1 MQTFP
6 QNVKPG
12 SNATLASL
20 VYGNRFHADQTL
32 IEYLIEFLLIF
43 CAEKDSEGNG
53 KLAFHDPYS
62 HEELSYTVE
71 PRMGLKRF
79 IFFDKSKRNDSAT
92 VDKIAYQELLAA
104 LSNKIDDT
112 DSAEKTEFLEA
123 LQDLFHGYAVVI
135 RKRTWCAQAMLPVCP
150 EVIFCEA
157 MPKKKVR
164 ETLDWDKLCHDPDMK
179 QREKI
184 DTEFDFDKRNF
195 LARGGELYYLH
206 ILLGLQGQEEKRAKL
221 EWLLN
226 YLLMVQGKKMSNI
239 AEFIQKTWEETMD
252 YDESPKQRLRLAY
265 IPEQAY
271 REIASDSVDELIS
284 FLSCNMHPIKK
295 LELLANGIM
304 LQVMR
309 MLAVATTTHIGAPRE
324 CWIID
329 MKGSTEDIIKKI
341 AASNF
346 RNVENTFVT
355 ALGQQ
360 SIQMERED
368 IERRMQ
374 EVRKA
379 RKDSLEIFRSKGK
392 ELQCII
398 PTTGPYER
406 FSLPEDSIRFLV
418 LAIIRPGNK
427 MTMDMFLSKLYDNY
441 GIVIG
446 PTEYKQFA
454 SKPDNPLANS
464 FAENKCAFQKFLKA
478 TGFLHELSD
487 ATSVVINPYD
497 EVEEDERL

>member
-6 QNVKPG
+6 RNVQPG
-12 SNATLASL
+12 DNATLASL
-20 VYGNRFHADQTL
+20 IYGNRFHADQTF

-43 CAEKDSEGNG
+43 CAEKDSKGNG
-53 KLAFHDPYS
+53 KLAFHDPCS
-62 HEELSYTVE
+62 REELSYTVE

-79 IFFDKSKRNDSAT
+79 IFFDKSRRSDSAA
-92 VDKIAYQELLAA
+92 VDKMAYQKLLAV
-104 LSNKIDDT
+104 LSNKIDDA
-112 DSAEKTEFLEA
+112 DISERTEFLDA
-123 LQDLFHGYAVVI
+123 LQDLFHGYAVII
-135 RKRTWCAQAMLPVCP
+135 RKRTWCAQVMLPVCP
-150 EVIFCEA
+150 EIIFCEA

-164 ETLDWDKLCHDPDMK
+164 QTLDWDKLFNDPDMK
-179 QREKI
+179 QRKKI

-206 ILLGLQGQEEKRAKL
+206 ILLGLQGQEEKRAQL

-226 YLLMVQGKKMSNI
+226 YLLTVQGKKMSNI
-239 AEFIQKTWEETMD
+239 AAFIQKTWEETMD

-271 REIASDSVDELIS
+271 RGIASNSVDELIS

-295 LELLANGIM
+295 LELFAKGIM

-309 MLAVATTTHIGAPRE
+309 MLAVATTTYIGAPRE

-329 MKGSTEDIIKKI
+329 MKGSTGDIIKKI
-341 AASNF
+341 AATNF

-355 ALGQQ
+355 ALGHQ
-360 SIQMERED
+360 SIQMEGED

-374 EVRKA
+374 AVRKA

-418 LAIIRPGNK
+418 LAIIRPGKK
-427 MTMDMFLSKLYDNY
+427 MTIDMFLSKLYDNY

-446 PTEYKQFA
+446 STEYKQVA
-454 SKPDNPLANS
+454 SKSDDSLANS
-464 FAENKCAFQKFLKA
+464 FVENKYAFQKFLKA

-497 EVEEDERL
+497 EVEGGEGP

>member
-1 MQTFP
+1 
-6 QNVKPG
+6 
-12 SNATLASL
+12 
-20 VYGNRFHADQTL
+20 
-32 IEYLIEFLLIF
+32 
-43 CAEKDSEGNG
+43 
-53 KLAFHDPYS
+53 
-62 HEELSYTVE
+62 
-71 PRMGLKRF
+71 
-79 IFFDKSKRNDSAT
+79 
-92 VDKIAYQELLAA
+92 
-104 LSNKIDDT
+104 
-112 DSAEKTEFLEA
+112 
-123 LQDLFHGYAVVI
+123 
-135 RKRTWCAQAMLPVCP
+135 
-150 EVIFCEA
+150 

-164 ETLDWDKLCHDPDMK
+164 ETLNWDKLCNDPDMK
-179 QREKI
+179 QRMKI

-265 IPEQAY
+265 IPEQVY
-271 REIASDSVDELIS
+271 QEIASDSVDELIS

-309 MLAVATTTHIGAPRE
+309 MLAVATTTYIGAPRE

-368 IERRMQ
+368 IESRMQ

-497 EVEEDERL
+497 EVEGDERL

>member
-6 QNVKPG
+6 ENVKPG
-12 SNATLASL
+12 NKATLASL

-32 IEYLIEFLLIF
+32 VEYLIEFLLIF
-43 CAEKDSEGNG
+43 CAEKDNEGNG
-53 KLAFHDPYS
+53 KLAFHDPNS
-62 HEELSYTVE
+62 RDELSYTVE

-92 VDKIAYQELLAA
+92 VDRMAYQELLTA
-104 LSNKIDDT
+104 LSNKIDDA
-112 DSAEKTEFLEA
+112 DSAEKAEFLEA
-123 LQDLFHGYAVVI
+123 LQDLFHGYAVVL

-157 MPKKKVR
+157 MPKKKER
-164 ETLDWDKLCHDPDMK
+164 AALNWDEIRNDPEQK
-179 QREKI
+179 QKI

-195 LARGGELYYLH
+195 LARGGEVYYLH
-206 ILLGLQGQEEKRAKL
+206 ILLGLQGQDAKRAKL
-221 EWLLN
+221 ERLLN
-226 YLLMVQGKKMSNI
+226 YLLTEQGKKMSSI
-239 AEFIQKTWEETMD
+239 AAFIQNTWEETMG

-271 REIASDSVDELIS
+271 RGIASDSVDELIS

-295 LELLANGIM
+295 LELLAKGIM

-309 MLAVATTTHIGAPRE
+309 MLAVATTTYICAPGE

-329 MKGSTEDIIKKI
+329 MKGLTEDIIKKI
-341 AASNF
+341 AATGF
-346 RNVENTFVT
+346 RNVENTFAT
-355 ALGQQ
+355 TLGQQ
-360 SIQMERED
+360 SIQMERND
-368 IERRMQ
+368 IERRMR

-379 RKDSLEIFRSKGK
+379 RKDSLEIFRAKGK

-398 PTTGPYER
+398 PTSGPYER
-406 FSLPEDSIRFLV
+406 FSLSEDCIRFLV

-427 MTMDMFLSKLYDNY
+427 MTIDMFLSKLYDNY
-441 GIVIG
+441 SIVIG

-454 SKPDNPLANS
+454 AKYDDSLANS
-464 FAENKCAFQKFLKA
+464 FSENKSAFQDFLKA

-497 EVEEDERL
+497 EIEEGEEL